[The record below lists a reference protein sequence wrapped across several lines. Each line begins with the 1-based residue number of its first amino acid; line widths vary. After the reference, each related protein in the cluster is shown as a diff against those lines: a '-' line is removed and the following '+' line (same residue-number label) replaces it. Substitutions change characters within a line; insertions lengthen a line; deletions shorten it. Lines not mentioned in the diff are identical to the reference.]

1 MNKLTKELNDTIRI
15 FVNELHT
22 IVINCDGY
30 NQISIAKKG
39 YPGSFLIIKNN
50 SMWFNGVEYPI
61 TDKNILRIE
70 EHVKMFYS
78 VFWQK
83 EKINFC

>member
-1 MNKLTKELNDTIRI
+1 MNITEELNYTIK
-15 FVNELHT
+15 FLVNELHT
-22 IVINCDGY
+22 VVINCDGY
-30 NQISIAKKG
+30 DQISIIKKG
-39 YPGSFLIIKNN
+39 YSGSFLIIKNN

-78 VFWQK
+78 IFWQK
-83 EKINFC
+83 EKVNFC